1 MTEVAGKGLGM
12 QGHVNLMFLG
22 PRVVNPHFGDVSKGW
37 AWETRVMGVLPGV
50 VHSSST
56 PSPAPTC
63 TWRSTSHPYRGPGLL
78 PKGCAG
84 RASSCPFWALRLMD
98 KILHDPKDPKL
109 WELWYIP
116 YYGSCRILSIN
127 RISMYLTLRGGET
140 WLPFNTLSP
149 FVTFAPSLIYPDL
162 TTMRRRSS
170 GDWMST
176 PDDHMGHRGTSLAPG
191 LEMMVSLWSLP
202 AASRPLSIPLLVMA
216 QGPPLAAEH
225 HPLWL
230 VSALEEARHVENHG
244 GCSADMLATLLAVG
258 QSWEV
263 HGYMTFVQEWV
274 DRLAQLLGSTLVDAA
289 SRDLGDAGR
298 NWVVYVERS
307 LRKEFL
313 EMVVP
318 DESMEHAVR
327 VSQGEGNTH
336 LLPPVEGATVAAQE
350 RRALFNDLQRLT
362 PLLRRLMGEDEP
374 VNPSADRALHRSEW
388 VGTGVQYFY
397 DCHLTGFFTGELLP
411 LLWDA
416 ILARGDHDFALAARG
431 YLREVENQ
439 VGTFLGQDQAVRPPS
454 SLEWAQGMAEALH
467 LLHHHE
473 GLNVTDRV
481 GRQAVDCSEQRDGTE
496 GGGDETSMVQRDQPK
511 RKWLAPPSRRRRQG
525 PSSRGPNRER
535 DAERSGPER
544 SRGADSQSARCSNER
559 VDLGAMAR
567 ARAARDRAEP
577 RREVSKPKP
586 KTKSRPKQA
595 IRDAPARSEEARP
608 SERDPPPPLT
618 LEEAVD
624 TWLLVLG
631 IRGIDEGTQDFLPER
646 VVGAIQ
652 ETFMGFEGVD
662 RLTMALAFTRVVQN
676 LLSSVGRLLE
686 QAVTLPV
693 PSARDPNA
701 AEEVEVEVD
710 EEDDDSS
717 LYMQLGMREPW
728 TQVLRKLQVALEG
741 QPKGTRECNIRR
753 LLSWLDHRVTN
764 YQDGFFLGHVQ
775 GNSADLLALL
785 VAYRDAQL
793 EIPPH
798 EDLRSGWCLEW
809 ELLLVSYLPLHPGSR
824 GALGLPMLRDPP
836 IMLFSKPM
844 PDSSDSELE
853 RATQLL
859 PGSRSG
865 REEKGLTHGP
875 GDEALLDT
883 DAEDRDKCD
892 REPRQREGKRRTR
905 RHSKRRL
912 TRTWWSAGW
921 VPLKHASG
929 RWRWWSSP
937 RGALM
942 LLASAGCCG
951 CPWTMPELPSCLS
964 DYGWRMVWTL
974 RT

>member
-1 MTEVAGKGLGM
+1 
-12 QGHVNLMFLG
+12 
-22 PRVVNPHFGDVSKGW
+22 
-37 AWETRVMGVLPGV
+37 
-50 VHSSST
+50 
-56 PSPAPTC
+56 
-63 TWRSTSHPYRGPGLL
+63 
-78 PKGCAG
+78 
-84 RASSCPFWALRLMD
+84 
-98 KILHDPKDPKL
+98 
-109 WELWYIP
+109 
-116 YYGSCRILSIN
+116 
-127 RISMYLTLRGGET
+127 MYLTLRGGET

-202 AASRPLSIPLLVMA
+202 AASRPLSIPLLV
-216 QGPPLAAEH
+216 
-225 HPLWL
+225 
-230 VSALEEARHVENHG
+230 ARHVENHG

-362 PLLRRLMGEDEP
+362 PLLRRLMGEDEPVNPSADHEP

-631 IRGIDEGTQDFLPER
+631 IRGIDEGMQDFLPER

-728 TQVLRKLQVALEG
+728 TQASQQEEADKNLVERRVGTSEARKRKVAVVE
-741 QPKGTRECNIRR
+741 
-753 LLSWLDHRVTN
+753 LSS
-764 YQDGFFLGHVQ
+764 G
-775 GNSADLLALL
+775 SADAPRVSRMLRVPTDDAG
-785 VAYRDAQL
+785 VAQL
-793 EIPPH
+793 SLRLWV
-798 EDLRSGWCLEW
+798 EDGVDSEDMTTEPAGCMSPVTAPDGTESGLPCATLEQMVENDTQGLEALS
-809 ELLLVSYLPLHPGSR
+809 ELTFAEVQEVFTQWMS
-824 GALGLPMLRDPP
+824 GAL
-836 IMLFSKPM
+836 
-844 PDSSDSELE
+844 SS
-853 RATQLL
+853 
-859 PGSRSG
+859 
-865 REEKGLTHGP
+865 
-875 GDEALLDT
+875 
-883 DAEDRDKCD
+883 AEV
-892 REPRQREGKRRTR
+892 TR
-905 RHSKRRL
+905 RHGRATLHFLESQWAVTRRHGRATL
-912 TRTWWSAGW
+912 HFLESQWAVQGGTQEESAR
-921 VPLKHASG
+921 V
-929 RWRWWSSP
+929 R
-937 RGALM
+937 
-942 LLASAGCCG
+942 LLADAPAG
-951 CPWTMPELPSCLS
+951 E
-964 DYGWRMVWTL
+964 L
-974 RT
+974 RTGPTRVYADFQDLFVVWKSGGISSADVVAAYGPAVLERLRRAWCEYMSGAHAAVAVARDAGSGSEQEE